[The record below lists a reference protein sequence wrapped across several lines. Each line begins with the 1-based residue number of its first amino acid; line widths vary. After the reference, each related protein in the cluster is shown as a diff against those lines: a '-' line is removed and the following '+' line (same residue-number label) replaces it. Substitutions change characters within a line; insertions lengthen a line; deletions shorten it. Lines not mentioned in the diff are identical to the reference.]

1 MKTGPK
7 KIIVVDDSEIF
18 RAGLRE
24 LINTHDGLKVVAEAE
39 SGEIGIEVIKKVP
52 ADLVLLD
59 LSLPKHSG
67 FEVLRKIRAFSDINV
82 LILSIYESREMA
94 KEAEA
99 LGAQGYC
106 PKDASRKELIKAI
119 LDAAEG
125 RFFACRKS
133 E

>member
-1 MKTGPK
+1 MKTDPK

-125 RFFACRKS
+125 RFFACHKS